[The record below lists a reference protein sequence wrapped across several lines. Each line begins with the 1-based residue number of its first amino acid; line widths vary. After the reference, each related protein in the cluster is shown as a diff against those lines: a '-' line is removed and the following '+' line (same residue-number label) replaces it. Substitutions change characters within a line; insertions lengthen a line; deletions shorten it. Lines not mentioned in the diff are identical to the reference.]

1 MKLNRTGKIIL
12 IVITALAIIL
22 LTAILIL
29 DKNENKTPSDSS
41 TVDTSSAG
49 GTAGDTT
56 ASADTNTD
64 ISDETSSSSDISNAP
79 SSFAFSKIL
88 RSNTSTPLN
97 VRIELTGELR
107 EDGNIKVTAELYLE
121 HRSIYIGSRNNC
133 RMWIGDSSEVFTMQP
148 ISCDSDEYSEI
159 LIATVEKI
167 CKYKDTLNIG
177 AQIPCKFTYSGV
189 QLDMLEIIDNVVI
202 E

>member
-12 IVITALAIIL
+12 IVIVALAIL

-29 DKNENKTPSDSS
+29 DKNENKAPSGSS
-41 TVDTSSAG
+41 TVDTSSTG
-49 GTAGDTT
+49 STADDIT
-56 ASADTNTD
+56 ASTDTNTD
-64 ISDETSSSSDISNAP
+64 ISGETSSSSDISNPP
-79 SSFAFSKIL
+79 SSFVFSKIL

-97 VRIELTGELR
+97 IRIELTGELR

-148 ISCDSDEYSEI
+148 ISCDSDEYGEV

-177 AQIPCKFTYSGV
+177 AQIPCKVTYSGI